1 MNSPSRQDFDHS
13 TRGSLAHGVGAFA
26 GVMLATVGLFQILE
40 GLSAVFEDKVYLT
53 TPDYLYSIDLTGWGW
68 IHLSLGV
75 LAIVVGI
82 AILYDQDWARVTGI
96 VIVVLSAVA
105 NFAFLPYYPFWS
117 MTVIAI
123 DILTIWALSS
133 LIRNT

>member
-1 MNSPSRQDFDHS
+1 MSAPSRQDYDTS
-13 TRGSLAHGVGAFA
+13 TPGSWAYGVSSFA
-26 GVMLATVGLFQILE
+26 GVILAMVGLFQFLE

-68 IHLSLGV
+68 IHLVIG
-75 LAIVVGI
+75 AIAMAVGI
-82 AILYDQDWARVTGI
+82 AVLYGQTWARATGI
-96 VIVVLSAVA
+96 VIAVLSAAA

-117 MTVIAI
+117 MLVIAVNV
-123 DILTIWALSS
+123 LAIWALAS